1 MVVNFFVSSVLL
13 VSLVQWNYAFCSYI
27 ALSTDVHTKE
37 GLNGCYQS
45 CTEPPTWRS
54 KGLLYMFAFLKVYF
68 SESCIVLFKKYCIL
82 INCISITTFFHIFA
96 WFFRTVVYKGQLKPD
111 QVKGYYYADLGN
123 ERFTS
128 YMALVNI
135 FSIYF
140 SSLSANSI
148 LQQRTAWES
157 PVTEEMQG
165 WGMTSEAL
173 KLNDLLS
180 SSTPLITVW
189 MLDWMPLAEL
199 VRNFIIE

>member
-1 MVVNFFVSSVLL
+1 MVAIRAALNLQHGGVRDFYICSLSSRSISQKAALFSLKSIVS
-13 VSLVQWNYAFCSYI
+13 
-27 ALSTDVHTKE
+27 
-37 GLNGCYQS
+37 
-45 CTEPPTWRS
+45 
-54 KGLLYMFAFLKVYF
+54 
-68 SESCIVLFKKYCIL
+68 L

-165 WGMTSEAL
+165 
-173 KLNDLLS
+173 
-180 SSTPLITVW
+180 
-189 MLDWMPLAEL
+189 
-199 VRNFIIE
+199 